1 MAQMQRLPAEI
12 QAVTD
17 TSVATS
23 PATPQ
28 STTPSTPNYLNEARQ
43 RFYATM
49 AERERL
55 IGERKALADSLMQI
69 QQQRTDKAL
78 AIANLGTEVG
88 IENIVRER
96 QFQEGKKAR
105 LQDLENMYAQHAAK
119 YGMALNK
126 QAIEILKEFSNINAP
141 TLTSI
146 MTGYE
151 MARTSAMEN
160 DARRLENFTKL
171 NESYNA
177 IQKELLASNQREAEL
192 NQQLRINKEQ
202 AELDMLD
209 YKIKSK
215 TEELNNILTQN
226 KELPNAWEG
235 WGRIEVAAAQNKNTN
250 EANSFSVKDLPPT
263 EGGGTGKSALTAK
276 EIAIRLGDA
285 DSRISG
291 SALVLPEE
299 FTSAYEENLAKYVEG
314 TGSSLE
320 KVLKDPNALKKVYNF
335 TFDDFLK
342 NKKIVPVE
350 GSDNKFFKFNVGGE
364 EGKGAEESEKK
375 ANKDAV
381 SLAKQELFST
391 MNERGLS
398 SENDISTSDEPG
410 IDLVPVFQRK
420 LSGEGVEFSNIW
432 RQLTKIKTGKAS
444 NPTTDD
450 WIKFRDSSEEEK
462 IKFYKDAADIIKNGN
477 KKTSFVQP
485 PSEDV
490 TDLEALYVDGEVGYA

>member
-1 MAQMQRLPAEI
+1 MATDRTQREI
-12 QAVTD
+12 ERSA
-17 TSVATS
+17 AS

-69 QQQRTDKAL
+69 QQQRIDKAL

-192 NQQLRINKEQ
+192 KQQLRINEEQ
-202 AELDMLD
+202 AKLDMLD
-209 YKIKSK
+209 YRIKSK
-215 TEELNNILTQN
+215 AEELDNMKKQHG
-226 KELPNAWEG
+226 ELADDYAKWAQIEAIRLKSAEG
-235 WGRIEVAAAQNKNTN
+235 EKPSISMR
-250 EANSFSVKDLPPT
+250 DLSPT

-276 EIAIRLGDA
+276 EIAIKLGDA

-299 FTSAYEENLAKYVEG
+299 FTNAYEQNLATYVEG

-350 GSDNKFFKFNVGGE
+350 GSDNKFFKFNVGTE

-490 TDLEALYVDGEVGYA
+490 TDLEALYVDSEVGYA